1 MFNKEYE
8 ILLDNDMLNRPCKK
22 VDDIEEGIRIGKLL
36 LRELS
41 RANNGVGLAANQI
54 GIDARVCVI
63 NVSRPVILVNPVV
76 KNSFKKIFFPEG
88 CLSFPGEQVTTQR
101 WANIAVQADNHDGI
115 LLFGEDDLLECVCVQ
130 HEVDHL
136 NGITMYERK
145 IDLDKQ
151 S

>member
-54 GIDARVCVI
+54 GIDARVSVI
-63 NVSRPVILVNPVV
+63 
-76 KNSFKKIFFPEG
+76 
-88 CLSFPGEQVTTQR
+88 VTGKH
-101 WANIAVQADNHDGI
+101 IIV
-115 LLFGEDDLLECVCVQ
+115 
-130 HEVDHL
+130 
-136 NGITMYERK
+136 
-145 IDLDKQ
+145 
-151 S
+151 